1 MSDRVSNNSDEEK
14 PVKKMSPLEAKKLR
28 QAELRQGLMKKSQ
41 GANAVRD
48 SAGTHGGSDAPP
60 ARLNAPR
67 RQGGS

>member
-1 MSDRVSNNSDEEK
+1 MCDSTPDNTNPEK
-14 PVKKMSPLEAKKLR
+14 PVKKLSPLEAKKLR
-28 QAELRQGLMKKSQ
+28 QTELRQGLMKKSQ

-48 SAGTHGGSDAPP
+48 SSGTPGGSDAPP

>member
-1 MSDRVSNNSDEEK
+1 MSDSSENETEK
-14 PVKKMSPLEAKKLR
+14 TAKKMSPLEAKKLR

-48 SAGTHGGSDAPP
+48 AAGTHGGSDAPP